1 MQPLSA
7 RNFNTKGSTN
17 KKHSKENVDT
27 YKINQHTNNFLE
39 SESKESKNSF
49 TISRSKDYENLLQR
63 QKQNPDSMYTDPKF
77 L

>member
-7 RNFNTKGSTN
+7 INFNTKGSTN
-17 KKHSKENVDT
+17 KKYPKENVDT
-27 YKINQHTNNFLE
+27 NKFTLNTNNFLE
-39 SESKESKNSF
+39 NESKNSF
-49 TISRSKDYENLLQR
+49 TISLSKDYENLLQR

>member
-17 KKHSKENVDT
+17 KKNPQDDSNKT
-27 YKINQHTNNFLE
+27 NQNFNNTFE
-39 SESKESKNSF
+39 SESKNSF
-49 TISRSKDYENLLQR
+49 TISLSKDYENLLKQ
-63 QKQNPDSMYTDPKF
+63 QKQNPNSMYTDPKF

>member
-17 KKHSKENVDT
+17 KKNPQDYSN
-27 YKINQHTNNFLE
+27 KINQNFNNIFE
-39 SESKESKNSF
+39 SEPSKNSF
-49 TISRSKDYENLLQR
+49 TISLSKDYENLLQR
-63 QKQNPDSMYTDPKF
+63 QKQNPNSMYTDPKF